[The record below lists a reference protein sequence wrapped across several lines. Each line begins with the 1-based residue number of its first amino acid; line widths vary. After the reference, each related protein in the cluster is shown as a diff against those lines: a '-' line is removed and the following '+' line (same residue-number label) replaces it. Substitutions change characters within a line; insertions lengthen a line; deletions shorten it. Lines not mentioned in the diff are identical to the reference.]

1 MERKNRHKFCIVLE
15 FDMIYALG
23 ASLKYAANA
32 EELVGTTG
40 KYYFKVEDEY
50 SHAHINSWIRFYL
63 RNKYLKQFYNENI
76 DKNIQL
82 DILIGFISEVLEKCE
97 KKREQKENHSESDL
111 FTEIDHFMEDLHEKQ
126 IKTNRKKNFSEK
138 DVFHGFEDI
147 FEGFIFKRNPD
158 KDK

>member
-40 KYYFKVEDEY
+40 KYYFEVEDEY

-63 RNKYLKQFYNENI
+63 RNKYLRQFYDENI
-76 DKNIQL
+76 NKDTQL
-82 DILIGFISEVLEKCE
+82 EILTGFISEVVEKCG
-97 KKREQKENHSESDL
+97 KKREQKENCSESDL
-111 FTEIDHFMEDLHEKQ
+111 STEIDLFMEQLHENL
-126 IKTNRKKNFSEK
+126 IKNNQEKNFSEK
-138 DVFHGFEDI
+138 GAFQNFSDI
-147 FEGFIFKRNPD
+147 FSGEFFGNRD
-158 KDK
+158 KGK